1 MMRNYKNISFFE
13 GLDSLRFFAALLV
26 VMHHSEGIRHKHGL
40 PDLLWLGL
48 FRNGGTAVIFFF
60 VLSGF
65 LITYLL
71 LKENYLNGTINIRK
85 FYLGRILRIWPLYY
99 LLIIIGTL
107 VLPLVFD
114 LLKLNYSNPYTI
126 GATWYYFVFFL
137 PGLVTFFYG
146 HHFLEALWSIGV
158 EEVFYVIWAPIFK
171 FGSKKILPILLSI
184 ITITLALRLI
194 GLLFIPNKLFNYLIN
209 TFHFEAMAIGGLGAY
224 FVYHS
229 KRPLSSLLV
238 YSMPVQLLLYLIL
251 ALFLVFNSS
260 IDNVVWNAMFK
271 LPIFSILLTDF
282 LFLYLIIGVS
292 LVETNLI
299 QLRSRLLSY
308 LGTISYGIYMYHM
321 MIIFCIV
328 LLLKKQLLEMNT
340 FWSTLLFYSLLLLT
354 IIPVASLSKYCFEN
368 HFLRLKARINK
379 KQHDRTSGQSIM
391 WVSPD
396 ENNPKPKEAVSEC

>member
-1 MMRNYKNISFFE
+1 MMRNYKTISFFE
-13 GLDSLRFFAALLV
+13 GLNSLRFFAALLV

-40 PDLLWLGL
+40 NDLLWLGL
-48 FRNGGTAVIFFF
+48 FRNGNPAVIFFF

-71 LKENYLNGTINIRK
+71 LKENDNKGTISIRK
-85 FYLGRILRIWPLYY
+85 FYLSRILRIWPLYY

-107 VLPLVFD
+107 VLPSLFD
-114 LLKLNYSNPYTI
+114 LLKLNYSIPYTI
-126 GATWYYFVFFL
+126 EATWYYFVFFL

-184 ITITLALRLI
+184 ITITLTLRLM

-209 TFHFEAMAIGGLGAY
+209 TFHFEAMAIGGIGAY
-224 FVYHS
+224 FVFHRV
-229 KRPLSSLLV
+229 KPLSALLL
-238 YSMPVQLLLYLIL
+238 YKIPVQLLLYLIL

-260 IDNVVWNAMFK
+260 IDHFVWNAIFK
-271 LPIFSILLTDF
+271 TPIVSDLFMDF

-292 LVETNLI
+292 LVETNVI
-299 QLRSRLLSY
+299 QLRSRLFSY

-321 MIIFCIV
+321 MIIFSIV
-328 LLLKKQLLEMNT
+328 LLLKKQLLEMDL
-340 FWSTLLFYSLLLLT
+340 FWSTILFYSLLLPT
-354 IIPVASLSKYCFEN
+354 IVLVASISKYCFEN
-368 HFLRLKARINK
+368 YFLRLKERANK
-379 KQHDRTSGQSIM
+379 KQHPHLLSGPSILGTSHTEHTKKQ
-391 WVSPD
+391 
-396 ENNPKPKEAVSEC
+396 KEAIS